1 MDINKFR
8 AGNYIQQYE
17 YKSFSP
23 NKINEEWTWTDP
35 KINTLL
41 SEANQK
47 LGELNAF
54 SLYVPDVDM
63 FIRMHVL
70 KEATTSSKIEGTR
83 TDLGD
88 ALKDEREID
97 PEERDD
103 WNEIQNY
110 IKAMNESL
118 KSLESIPLS
127 SRLLKKAHERLMSG
141 VRGMNKQPGEYRISQ
156 NWIGG
161 ATLRDASYIPPVH
174 TQINDLM
181 GDLEN
186 FLHNNTIDV
195 PHLIRIALIHFQFET
210 IHPFLDGNGR
220 LGRLFVSL
228 YLVDAGI
235 LSKPTLYLSDFLE
248 KNKNLYFENLT
259 LVRETN
265 NLTQWIK
272 FFLVAIIETS
282 KAGILTFQN
291 ILSLKES
298 IEEKIIANL
307 GEKTPNAKLLV
318 TSLYKHPFISVSE
331 VSKLLGVTP
340 KTANSLIKDFENLDI
355 LTEFS
360 GKKRNRRFV
369 FHKYFDLFQ

>member
-88 ALKDEREID
+88 ALKDVREID

-103 WNEIQNY
+103 WKEIQNA

-141 VRGMNKQPGEYRISQ
+141 VRGMNKQPGEYRNSQ

-161 ATLRDASYIPPVH
+161 ATLRDATYIPPVH
-174 TQINDLM
+174 TEVNDLM
-181 GDLEN
+181 GDLET

-259 LVRETN
+259 LV
-265 NLTQWIK
+265 I
-272 FFLVAIIETS
+272 
-282 KAGILTFQN
+282 
-291 ILSLKES
+291 
-298 IEEKIIANL
+298 
-307 GEKTPNAKLLV
+307 
-318 TSLYKHPFISVSE
+318 
-331 VSKLLGVTP
+331 
-340 KTANSLIKDFENLDI
+340 
-355 LTEFS
+355 
-360 GKKRNRRFV
+360 
-369 FHKYFDLFQ
+369 